1 MANFSNSDPINRD
14 DVTPHNMYDN
24 AWTTYNV
31 PRTQLTHDNDLD
43 SVLPN
48 QEQRADIW
56 GSYGPKLEPP
66 TINMAQISAPEAS
79 NVAHDAPTRPYKMMA
94 PAYIMQKGKDK
105 IFTSLRPR

>member
-56 GSYGPKLEPP
+56 GSYAPKLEPP
-66 TINMAQISAPEAS
+66 TIDGSDLCPRGI
-79 NVAHDAPTRPYKMMA
+79 KC
-94 PAYIMQKGKDK
+94 
-105 IFTSLRPR
+105 RPRRPNTLSLIHI